1 MKKVLFSFLVSLVL
15 ILSLNQLKVQA
26 SGTDSWNDLRME
38 RMLLLDNDEL
48 KDSDGIVHLDDS
60 FIDIYTTGAL
70 GCYEKNVETGE
81 VTFSPAP
88 EYISDEEPIP
98 YQKETDN
105 NEDEIDSFIIPNSII
120 GVDSRYKP
128 NSIQAPF
135 VNHCKLIMTF
145 PDGNRYLG
153 SGFMIDANTL
163 LTAGHNLYD
172 SSSGG
177 FATKV
182 VVAPKAHG
190 SSYPYGTF
198 IATNFAVGGEWA
210 SSQNPMDDWGIVRI
224 PGDVG
229 NRTGHLGFMACT
241 PRAIIGKSIRIG
253 GYPEDLNR
261 PLPFEQYYMYIGQGK
276 IISERTRALPSV
288 HHNVDTNKGD
298 SGAPLVGYEPNLG
311 YTAYAIHNY
320 GTSSTRPYNSATVIN
335 NWLLNKMRTWKK

>member
-1 MKKVLFSFLVSLVL
+1 MKQSIPIKRMKKVLFSFLVPLVL

-145 PDGNRYLG
+145 PDGQALKIQWMIGASCG
-153 SGFMIDANTL
+153 SLEMWEI
-163 LTAGHNLYD
+163 
-172 SSSGG
+172 
-177 FATKV
+177 
-182 VVAPKAHG
+182 
-190 SSYPYGTF
+190 
-198 IATNFAVGGEWA
+198 
-210 SSQNPMDDWGIVRI
+210 
-224 PGDVG
+224 
-229 NRTGHLGFMACT
+229 
-241 PRAIIGKSIRIG
+241 
-253 GYPEDLNR
+253 
-261 PLPFEQYYMYIGQGK
+261 
-276 IISERTRALPSV
+276 
-288 HHNVDTNKGD
+288 
-298 SGAPLVGYEPNLG
+298 EPDLG